1 MAIPIL
7 LYHSISDVASPGF
20 RRWVVAPGRFAEQM
34 AFLAEDGYQA
44 LTVSEY
50 VRCMLGERELPTK
63 PVVITFD
70 DGFADFRTTALPIMR
85 EFGLR
90 CTLFLTTMY
99 LGQTSRW
106 LVAEGEASRPML
118 EWSDVIGFAGHD
130 VEIGAHGHSH
140 RQLDTLSRGSAIDDV
155 AHCMSVLEDR
165 LGVGVRSL
173 AYPHGYSTRALRRE
187 VESLGF
193 TSACGVKHAFSS
205 LQDDRFALARLI
217 VGDDVGQLAFERLLE
232 GQDLRIAPRTASI
245 SAWAWRWYRRSRK
258 IGLQAHD
265 RVSL

>member
-7 LYHSISDVASPGF
+7 LYHSISDLASPGF
-20 RRWVVAPGRFAEQM
+20 RRWAVAPARFAEQM
-34 AFLAEDGYQA
+34 AFLAEEGYQA

-50 VRCMLGERELPTK
+50 VRCMLGESELPTK

-70 DGFADFRTTALPIMR
+70 DGYADFRTTALPIMR

-99 LGQTSRW
+99 LSQTSRW
-106 LVAEGEASRPML
+106 LAAEGEASRPML
-118 EWSDVIGFAGHD
+118 EWSDVLDIAGND

-140 RQLDTLSRGSAIDDV
+140 RQLDTLALRDAIEDV
-155 AHCMSVLEDR
+155 THCKSVLEDR
-165 LGVGVRSL
+165 LGIGVRTL
-173 AYPHGYSTRALRRE
+173 AYPHGYSTRTLRRE

-193 TSACGVKHAFSS
+193 TSACGVKHALSS
-205 LQDDRFALARLI
+205 VRDDRFALARI
-217 VGDDVGQLAFERLLE
+217 IIGDDVERVEFQRLLE
-232 GQDLRIAPRTASI
+232 GQNLRIAPRTTTMK
-245 SAWAWRWYRRSRK
+245 AWVWRWYRRSRK
-258 IGLQAHD
+258 IGLQDHD